1 MFSTSE
7 KTSNHTSLVQQRVD
21 GPVFFRKAGEET
33 YFGSRES
40 PSFFKPAIQP
50 KLSVSTPDDP
60 QEKEADAMA
69 DRVMRM
75 QDAPATS
82 PGKEEEK
89 LQRKEEEEEQVQTKR
104 DIGFKLQRKEEE
116 EETVQAKPLDTAA
129 RDSVINRKNIS
140 VHSAFGIQRSG
151 RGPPLASTSFEQS
164 LSSTKGRGS
173 VLPSSTQ
180 QVMESRFHA
189 DFSNVRVH
197 TGSYAENMS
206 SQIQAQAFTH
216 GSDIYFNSGK
226 YSPGTSAGTSLLAHE
241 LTHTVQQG
249 ASPAGKSIAA
259 KRNHSPPH
267 PRVFAKALSV
277 TPSSYHASIQRNAI
291 GNAIA
296 GEIDLSGKTGGAM
309 LSTGAREYLQDYYKV
324 DLGDIRIHTDSESV
338 NLCRILGVRA
348 FTQGKHICIL
358 PWRYDPDSEEG
369 AILLSEKISES
380 LKQRGIKTTGSDSNS
395 GGGLSALINQIVTAV
410 KENRLAESSPA
421 PKAKAPPV
429 PPIPDVGKTK
439 KQSGGKTSKG
449 GKEKDGKKA
458 KRKRARKDGE
468 GPQFKPVKRDP
479 KRSPSTPAED
489 PAFLRVVKKT
499 KTTAK
504 NQRDHGDPVVKADDA
519 QKNADAVPK
528 EADSKAQTRKTDG
541 MSEASKKD
549 IPFDAES
556 FKADLLQKIESIT
569 PKTLEEATEFKD
581 NNKIG
586 EVRNA
591 MGNKVA
597 DQKQNTT
604 EPVNKATTQPL
615 VVNDA
620 DNKKPLPL
628 PPTLKGAKPP
638 GVGAAEAAPKN
649 KTPGEISMQEQSN
662 SLDQEMKDNN
672 VTEDQLAGSNEPS
685 FVSALKEK
693 KNAQKDAEQK
703 PKLYQKEESLAL
715 KEAKATAGVSAAQG
729 LTVMHNS
736 RGKNFEASVKQQQT
750 AKQKDEARRAEVAR
764 TIEEKYK
771 LAEEKV
777 TAALTAADTEANRIF
792 DEGSEA
798 ARVDFETYVDRRMR
812 DYKRRRYSG
821 FWGGLKWAKDKLFG
835 MPDAVNEF
843 YVEGRKRYID
853 KMDQVITAVA
863 KTVTKHLNEAK
874 QAITDGK
881 KDVDHYVNLLP
892 KDLIEVGKEAAT
904 NIQDKFDSL
913 EQTVN
918 DKRNDLID
926 GLAKK
931 YVDNVKKLDERINEL
946 KEANKGL
953 IDKAIGFLKKV
964 WKVIKDLVNLFR
976 TILARLASI
985 IGLILDSP
993 SGFFANLGKA
1003 FTRGFNNF
1011 KDKFLDYLEQGLMDW
1026 LATNLGIAGI
1036 ELPQKFSPAAIF
1048 SLVLQVLGITKQHIR
1063 ERAVVVLGERKV
1075 GMLEKAGGILYR
1087 VYNEGLGALWDMI
1100 AEKLSDF
1107 KDIIWDAI
1115 KSFIKTKIIEAA
1127 IVFLLSLLNPIGAFI
1142 KVCMAIY
1149 DFLMMLVKFKDK
1161 IIELLDTILS
1171 AVTDIA
1177 NGAIDTA
1184 ANAIEK
1190 AFAKSIPIIIAFL
1203 AALLHLNNIASRV
1216 REIINRVRARVDKA
1230 IDWVIKKGYALVGK
1244 FVEGAIRLEDKGAAA
1259 VDKAKQAVKGAGK
1272 KVASAVLGWLGI
1284 EKSFK
1289 APDGSPHKL
1298 FFGGKGSNI
1307 EIMINPNPAGE
1318 YEKWI
1323 KNIKT
1328 DTPTKASLRTQAIA
1342 KAAEIDR
1349 ETKIKPVGTPAE
1361 EAKEKK
1367 LRTLM
1372 DELSKLTGPLFAG
1385 VKPDCSVEPN
1395 KGLKF
1400 KGSRG
1405 DYGKTMSADT
1415 LTNIKMPAGSRPS
1428 VSSPEFAIINQRRN
1442 QGGSYYV
1449 LGHLLNENLG
1459 GPGNTWKNLTPLT
1472 RAANSE
1478 HERIAESRVKT
1489 AVSAGNIVYYKVEA
1503 HYGRPLV
1510 STTDKVK
1517 KEIMKHEVDVPTKL
1531 ECEAE
1536 MITPKEVSGDDKETR
1551 TTLVAPGTTINNE
1564 ISQDPKD
1571 YDLTGIKHDPVYLDG
1586 KADDIASVDGFDK
1599 RLADKIVAAFKEKNK
1614 IEKTRFVSFDALAD
1628 YKFADG
1634 GEFTKLQKDA
1644 IKGRPDHVRLYE
1656 S

>member
-7 KTSNHTSLVQQRVD
+7 KTNKHTSPVQQRAD

-40 PSFFKPAIQP
+40 PSFFRPAIQP

-60 QEKEADAMA
+60 QEKEADGMA

-75 QDAPATS
+75 QDVGVTAPA
-82 PGKEEEK
+82 KEEEK
-89 LQRKEEEEEQVQTKR
+89 LQRKEDEEEQVQAKR

-116 EETVQAKPLDTAA
+116 EETVQAKPLDTPA
-129 RDSVINRKNIS
+129 RNSVLNNQNNSNHS
-140 VHSAFGIQRSG
+140 VFSIQRSG
-151 RGPPLASTSFEQS
+151 RGPPSTSAPFEQT

-173 VLPSSTQ
+173 PLPSGTQ
-180 QVMESRFHA
+180 QVMESRFQA
-189 DFSNVRVH
+189 DFSSVRVH
-197 TGSYAENMS
+197 TGSYAESMS

-226 YSPGTSAGTSLLAHE
+226 YSPGTSAGTALLAHE

-249 ASPAGKSIAA
+249 ASPAGKSIAP
-259 KRNHSPPH
+259 KRNHAPPH
-267 PRVFAKALSV
+267 THVFAKPL
-277 TPSSYHASIQRNAI
+277 PLKQSSYHFSIQRNAI
-291 GNAIA
+291 GSVLA
-296 GEIDLSGKTGGAM
+296 GDIDLSGKTGGAM
-309 LSTGAREYLQDYYKV
+309 LSPGAREYLQDYYKAE
-324 DLGDIRIHTDSESV
+324 LGDIRIHTDSESV
-338 NLCRILGVRA
+338 NLCRMLGVRA

-380 LKQRGIKTTGSDSNS
+380 LKQRGIKTTASDSNS
-395 GGGLSALINQIVTAV
+395 GGGLSALINQIVAAV

-429 PPIPDVGKTK
+429 AAIPDTGKAK
-439 KQSGGKTSKG
+439 KQRGDKAKG
-449 GKEKDGKKA
+449 GKEKDGKKD

-468 GPQFKPVKRDP
+468 GPLFKPVKRDP

-604 EPVNKATTQPL
+604 EPVNTATTQPL
-615 VVNDA
+615 KVNDA

-672 VTEDQLAGSNEPS
+672 VTENQLAGSNEPG

-693 KNAQKDAEQK
+693 KNAQKDAAEK
-703 PKLYQKEESLAL
+703 PKLYRKEESLAL
-715 KEAKATAGVSAAQG
+715 KEAKETAGVSAAQG

-736 RGKNFEASVKQQQT
+736 RGKNFESSVKHQQT
-750 AKQKDEARRAEVAR
+750 AKEKDEARRAEVAR

-777 TAALTAADTEANRIF
+777 TTALTAADTEANRIF

-881 KDVDHYVNLLP
+881 KDVDHYVSLLP

-904 NIQDKFDSL
+904 SIQDKFDSL

-918 DKRNDLID
+918 DKRNDLIE

-985 IGLILDSP
+985 IGVILDSP
-993 SGFFANLGKA
+993 SGFFDNLGKA
-1003 FTRGFNNF
+1003 FNRGFNNF

-1036 ELPQKFSPAAIF
+1036 ELPQKFSAAAIF

-1216 REIINRVRARVDKA
+1216 REIINKVRARVDKA
-1230 IDWVIKKGYALVGK
+1230 IDWVIKKGYGLVSK

-1284 EKSFK
+1284 EKSFN

-1323 KNIKT
+1323 KNIET
-1328 DTPTKASLRTQAIA
+1328 DTPDKKNRKADAIA
-1342 KAAEIDR
+1342 VAAKIDSV
-1349 ETKIKPVGTPAE
+1349 TKTKPVGTPAE
-1361 EAKEKK
+1361 EAKEKT

-1372 DELSKLTGPLFAG
+1372 DELSKLTGPLFED
-1385 VKPDCSVEPN
+1385 VMPDCSVEG
-1395 KGLKF
+1395 KGLEFNGK
-1400 KGSRG
+1400 RG
-1405 DYGKTMSADT
+1405 KYGVTMTAQK
-1415 LTNIKMPAGSRPS
+1415 LTKKNMPAGSSPS
-1428 VSSPEFAIINQRRN
+1428 KTSDEFAIINQRRN

-1449 LGHLLNENLG
+1449 LGHLLNQKLG
-1459 GPGNTWKNLTPLT
+1459 GTGGDWKNLTPLT
-1472 RAANSE
+1472 RTANSE
-1478 HERIAESRVKT
+1478 HERIAEARVKT
-1489 AVSAGNIVYYKVEA
+1489 AVSAGNIVYYKVVA
-1503 HYGRPLV
+1503 HYGYSRV
-1510 STTDKVK
+1510 TTTDKVK
-1517 KEIMKHEVDVPTKL
+1517 NEIMKHEVNVPTHL

-1536 MITPKEVSGDDKETR
+1536 MITPKEVSGSNKK
-1551 TTLVAPGTTINNE
+1551 TTTPLVPAETTIKNE
-1564 ISQDPKD
+1564 ISQNPKD
-1571 YDLTGIKHDPVYLDG
+1571 YDLEGIKYPPVYLDSG
-1586 KADDIASVDGFDK
+1586 KVDEIADIRGFDTP
-1599 RLADKIVAAFKEKNK
+1599 LAEKIVAAVKEK
-1614 IEKTRFVSFDALAD
+1614 KTRFASFSDLAA
-1628 YKFADG
+1628 YTFKNG
-1634 GEFTKLQKDA
+1634 REFTDRQQTL
-1644 IKGRPDHVRLYE
+1644 IKERPDHVRLYE
-1656 S
+1656 H